1 MLGCHSHQLNRS
13 PWQWKPGTARYDRD
27 EGRRGTSVPLT
38 SFFVHPRRYVM
49 RRYFDDTDL
58 VFMKIVAYLSV
69 GGLILALII

>member
-1 MLGCHSHQLNRS
+1 
-13 PWQWKPGTARYDRD
+13 
-27 EGRRGTSVPLT
+27 
-38 SFFVHPRRYVM
+38 M